1 MKRIAILALAL
12 TLPLLA
18 GAAGRA
24 LAQAGHAHDHGHDHA
39 HDHARDHAAGAGS
52 PLERLKAL
60 AGTWEGT
67 AQHGEQK
74 FPTTVTWRVTGGGS
88 AVTETLFAGTEHEML
103 TVYTVQDGR
112 VVLTHYCAGGNQPFM
127 RQAPGGKGGEM
138 AFDYAGGANLDP
150 AKDPHMHSGRI
161 AFLADDRIRTEWQS
175 WEGGKPT
182 TKAIF
187 DLQRRK

>member
-1 MKRIAILALAL
+1 MKRIAILALTLA
-12 TLPLLA
+12 LPLLA
-18 GAAGRA
+18 AAPGRA
-24 LAQAGHAHDHGHDHA
+24 SAQAGHAHDHAHDHGHDHA
-39 HDHARDHAAGAGS
+39 AHAGS

-67 AQHGEQK
+67 AQHGERK

-88 AVTETLFAGTEHEML
+88 AVTETLFEGTEHEML
-103 TVYTVQDGR
+103 TVYTAQGGR
-112 VVLTHYCAGGNQPFM
+112 IVLTHYCAGGNQPFM
-127 RQAPGGKGGEM
+127 KQAAGGKGGEM
-138 AFDYAGGANLDP
+138 AFEFAGGANLDP
-150 AKDPHMHSGRI
+150 AKDPHMHSGLI